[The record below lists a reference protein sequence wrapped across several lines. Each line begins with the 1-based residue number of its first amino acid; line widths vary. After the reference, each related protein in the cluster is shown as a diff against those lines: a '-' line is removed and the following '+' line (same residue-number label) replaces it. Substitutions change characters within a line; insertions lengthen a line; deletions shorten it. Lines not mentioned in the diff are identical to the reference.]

1 MKKVLFTL
9 GMSVGLFASSHAQV
23 VFAVESPASLQ
34 GNYPLNYAKAAD
46 GWGVPDLTNPANAV
60 LDTLAFV
67 NDGTTADSL
76 GCNTLVNGSQ
86 IAGKIA
92 VVYRGSCQ
100 FGTKAKNAQ
109 NQGAV
114 AVIIINNV
122 PDDVTQFGMLGGDS
136 GAAVTIPVIMI
147 SQDAGALL
155 KNEIENGTVVGF
167 IGNKFGYYNNDIGFT
182 QAHILR
188 PVEVARPLRISESSS
203 EYSVQMG
210 AWIYNYG
217 SDPQTNITLNAQVVF
232 NSNVIYNQ
240 TSSPIASLPAGDS
253 VFIIL
258 PTFSQA
264 SYLAGQYQFTY
275 TAAATQTDEF
285 AADNTLNGSFLLNED
300 VYSLAPVDANKK
312 PVASAFY
319 RPSSST
325 GDFESCIHFR
335 DANASRMAV
344 GGLFFAATTLAADSA
359 SFPGTL
365 IEANM
370 YLWDND
376 FTDLNDPNFDVSGL
390 TSIAYGFYEFTQTS
404 ERGQI
409 VYADFDNTIVMEDN
423 KRYLFCVKTQVDYIY
438 LGYNASINYATNL
451 QNFNQPIAPI
461 VDGGTFYAVGF
472 GTEVTPAIALNMF
485 DKNFVGIE
493 EEQTVNTIVPYPN
506 PANQV
511 INIPMKGISGLVNI
525 DIMDMNGR
533 LVKTIRANV
542 AGETLQVDVT
552 GISNGQYSFRMT
564 TADGKVNTFKVV
576 VTK

>member
-1 MKKVLFTL
+1 MKKVLLTL
-9 GMSVGLFASSHAQV
+9 GMSVGLFAASNAQV
-23 VFAVESPASLQ
+23 VFAVESPVSLQ
-34 GNYPLNYAKAAD
+34 GNYALNYAKAAD
-46 GWGVPDLTNPANAV
+46 GWGVPDMTNPANAV

-67 NDGTTADSL
+67 SDGTSEDSL
-76 GCNTLVNGSQ
+76 GCGQLTNGSQ
-86 IAGKIA
+86 IVGKIA
-92 VVYRGSCQ
+92 VVYRGNCQ

-155 KNEIENGTVVGF
+155 KNEIENGNVVGF
-167 IGNKFGYYNNDIGFT
+167 IGNKFGYYNNDLGFM

-188 PVEVARPLRISESSS
+188 PVEVARPLRISETSSD
-203 EYSVQMG
+203 YSVQMG

-217 SDPQTNITLNAQVVF
+217 SNDQNDVTLNAQVVF

-240 TSSPIASLPAGDS
+240 TSPPVAMLPAGDS
-253 VFIIL
+253 LFVTL
-258 PTFSQA
+258 PNFSQPT
-264 SYLAGQYQFTY
+264 YLAGQYQFTY
-275 TAAATQTDEF
+275 TISATQTDEF
-285 AADNTLNGSFLLNED
+285 AADNTLNGTFLLNED
-300 VYSLAPVDANKK
+300 VYSLVPVDANKM

-319 RPSSST
+319 RPSAAT
-325 GDFESCIHFR
+325 GDYETCIHFQ

-344 GGLFFAATTLAADSA
+344 GGMFFAATTTATDTL

-370 YLWDND
+370 YLWDNN
-376 FTDLNDPNFDVSGL
+376 FTDLDDPNFDVSGL
-390 TSIAYGFYEFTQTS
+390 TDLAYGFYEFTQIS

-423 KRYLFCVKTQVDYIY
+423 KRYLFCVKTQDDYIY
-438 LGYNASINYATNL
+438 LGFNASIDYTTNIANYR
-451 QNFNQPIAPI
+451 QPVGPVI
-461 VDGGTFYAVGF
+461 DGGTFYAIGF
-472 GTEVTPAIALNMF
+472 GGDVTPAIALNMF

-493 EEQTVNTIVPYPN
+493 EEQTTNTIVPYPN

-511 INIPMKGISGLVNI
+511 INIPMKGISGLVSI

-542 AGETLQVDVT
+542 SGETMQVDVT